1 MITINANCNSR
12 FFCKNGVFHRGL
24 IFLYIFR
31 NKPQLFLV
39 KSGFLCAI
47 LSYRGSNRGGTGA
60 TKIEARSGVVYPLT
74 KAI

>member
-1 MITINANCNSR
+1 MHDIFVR
-12 FFCKNGVFHRGL
+12 MVFFHRGL

-47 LSYRGSNRGGTGA
+47 LSYRGSNRGGTEA
-60 TKIEARSGVVYPLT
+60 NEIDARSVVVHPLT